1 MNTSLDER
9 EPSLEDVV
17 SLFKDFSDDETG
29 GQHAVRGFSFQ
40 VWQAVLEALR
50 AHATGQDYAVVL
62 EWQQDIAVLDS
73 SRSPR
78 RVSFTQ
84 LKKNESSSHWTLGN
98 LLHAPAKKKEE
109 EFQGED
115 AAVPVM
121 DDGSTLKKRKKRK
134 APPERSILAKLYFHR
149 RRFIGLPE
157 AAELIFSSNV
167 PFNVAIGDEEQDEK
181 VSDVKL
187 EELPPPA
194 LEKVTAALRKQL
206 EIPEDETLDLTRFS
220 LRVTNCPIEESHKFA
235 IGELV
240 ELCAFDRIGVQI
252 AAPFVAVC
260 LVASYVQQ
268 RAGKGTFA
276 KDFQSL
282 LARAVTRDDVTKYF
296 AAANDSHVRP
306 QALVEQ
312 IISRLN
318 SEGADYDMVDEMEQ
332 SVNSICAEITNR
344 TGPIWPTAR
353 ALVELFN
360 QKQKYSFCGPK
371 IEIRFSTWLAD
382 FLALNVQDAKIFSPG
397 FLYCLMAMII
407 KNAQP
412 IRHLSAPSAGSQ
424 SEAKA

>member
-9 EPSLEDVV
+9 EPRLEDVV

-40 VWQAVLEALR
+40 VWQAVLEAFR
-50 AHATGQDYAVVL
+50 AHATGEDYAVVL

-73 SRSPR
+73 SRAPR

-84 LKKNESSSHWTLGN
+84 LKKNESSSHWTLAN
-98 LLHAPAKKKEE
+98 LLSAPAKKRAEDLSVDGALAPKEE
-109 EFQGED
+109 G
-115 AAVPVM
+115 VSP
-121 DDGSTLKKRKKRK
+121 KKKKKKK
-134 APPERSILAKLYFHR
+134 ASPEKSILAKLYFHR
-149 RRFIGLPE
+149 RRFTDLPE

-167 PFNVAIGDEEQDEK
+167 PFSVAVGDEEQDEK
-181 VSDVKL
+181 VAEVKL
-187 EELPPPA
+187 EELPPLA
-194 LEKVTAALRKQL
+194 LAKVTATLRKQL
-206 EIPEDETLDLTRFS
+206 EIPEEETLDLTRFS

-240 ELCAFDRIGVQI
+240 ELCAFDRMGVQV

-282 LARAVTRDDVTKYF
+282 LARAVTRDDITKYF

-332 SVNSICAEITNR
+332 SLNSVCAEITNR
-344 TGPIWPTAR
+344 TGPIWPSVH
-353 ALVELFN
+353 ALVELYA
-360 QKQKYSFCGPK
+360 QKQKYSSCGPK
-371 IEIRFSTWLAD
+371 MESRFSAWLAD
-382 FLALNVQDAKIFSPG
+382 FHALKVQEAQIFGQG
-397 FLYCLMAMII
+397 FLYCLMAMIV

-412 IRHLSAPSAGSQ
+412 IRHLSALAAGSQ
-424 SEAKA
+424 LEAKT

>member
-78 RVSFTQ
+78 RVAFTQ
-84 LKKNESSSHWTLGN
+84 LKKNESSSHWTLAS
-98 LLHAPAKKKEE
+98 LLQAPAKKKEE
-109 EFQGED
+109 DSTAED
-115 AAVPVM
+115 AAVPEV
-121 DDGSTLKKRKKRK
+121 DGATPKKRKKRK
-134 APPERSILAKLYFHR
+134 VLPERSILAKLYFHR
-149 RRFIGLPE
+149 RRFSGLPE
-157 AAELIFSSNV
+157 TAELTFSSNV
-167 PFNVAIGDEEQDEK
+167 PFTVAVGDEEKDEK

-187 EELPPPA
+187 EELPQPA
-194 LEKVTAALRKQL
+194 LEKVTVALRKQL
-206 EIPEDETLDLTRFS
+206 EIPDDETLDLSRFN

-240 ELCAFDRIGVQI
+240 ELCAFDRMGVQV

-318 SEGADYDMVDEMEQ
+318 SEEADYDMVDEMEQ
-332 SVNSICAEITNR
+332 SLNSVCAEITNR
-344 TGPIWPTAR
+344 TGPIWPSAR
-353 ALVELFN
+353 ALVELFSKN
-360 QKQKYSFCGPK
+360 QKYSSCSPK
-371 IEIRFSTWLAD
+371 IGIRFATWLAD
-382 FLALNVQDAKIFSPG
+382 FRALNVQDAKLFNQG

-412 IRHLSAPSAGSQ
+412 IRHLSAPAAGSQ
-424 SEAKA
+424 LEAKA